1 MLIRGA
7 AARRRTERA
16 VDDMARRRSRR
27 GGGILTLAAF
37 GLICALA
44 GAVVV
49 LLLARAPQSAD
60 TEDAPRA
67 TETPA
72 PTISDLAARW
82 AGSVAEIEVEYQA
95 GRRLQ
100 RVDQGNGSGVY
111 IDERGFFLTNYHVVE
126 DALNLIVR
134 LADGREMPV
143 RQSAHD
149 STYDLAV
156 LYTGPAEGVPAVRMG
171 ASSALRIGDPVFA
184 VGYPRVGDDVLSGT
198 LTMGVVSG
206 LNRLNLTAGNI
217 SPEVGMIQ
225 LDAAINAGNSGGAL
239 FDMNGDLVGIPTM
252 KIASGY
258 GDESFEGLA
267 FAIPTDVAA
276 PVAARLIDGLLAGDG
291 G

>member
-217 SPEVGMIQ
+217 SPKVGMIQ